1 MNILMID
8 ELPLYIHG
16 MKVELKR
23 IMPEYTVIDANNYEQ
38 AIGLLSSSIFS
49 LILLDGDME
58 CTQFI
63 PMLNREYPRIPVVV
77 MLRKATGKMFNY
89 YLRQNIKGVLTKDQS
104 VEKIS
109 QILKMVHAGIV
120 CFPEQIVLTADKEAA
135 SGNTVSRLSQ
145 RQQEVLKLLAKG
157 GTNKQI
163 GRQLNISAGTVKV
176 HLESIF
182 NRLQVNNRTQAARLY
197 FRYVTNHVISE

>member
-16 MKVELKR
+16 MKVELQR
-23 IMPEYTVIDANNYEQ
+23 IMPESQVIDANNFDQ
-38 AIGLLSSSIFS
+38 ACALLSNESVD

-58 CTQFI
+58 CA
-63 PMLNREYPRIPVVV
+63 PLLPLLSREYPRIPVVL
-77 MLRKATGKMFNY
+77 MLRKVTGKVFSF
-89 YLRQNIKGVLTKDQS
+89 YLKQNIKGVLTRDQP
-104 VEKIS
+104 VDKIS
-109 QILKMVHAGIV
+109 QILKMVDAGII
-120 CFPEQIVLTADKEAA
+120 CFPEQIALSMDKKD
-135 SGNTVSRLSQ
+135 SDDTVSQLSH
-145 RQQEVLKLLAKG
+145 RQQEVLELLAKG

-197 FRYVTNHVISE
+197 FSYINNHVISE